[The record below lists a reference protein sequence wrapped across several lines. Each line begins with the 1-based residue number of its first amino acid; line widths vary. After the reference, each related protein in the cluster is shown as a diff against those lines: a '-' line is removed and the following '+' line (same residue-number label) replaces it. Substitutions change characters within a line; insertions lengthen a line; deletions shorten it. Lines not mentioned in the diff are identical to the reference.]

1 MTPEIVITVGLPGS
15 GKSTLVK
22 DLVAQGYFRVNRDEI
37 GGTLTSPQAPIYQYL
52 WRAYTQGGVR
62 RFVIDNTYLIPE
74 HRAVLLQVAKE
85 LGLPVRVLWLK
96 TTLEQAQV
104 FAARRQIQKLGR
116 LLRPHE
122 YKEAGKTDPGM
133 FPPGVQY
140 KFAKD
145 GVPPTLAEG
154 FVSIEE
160 IEVETV
166 WGPDYTNKAI
176 ILDLDGTVR
185 TTDTGIPWPRKPE
198 EVKLIPGRAAILKE
212 WQEAGYLILGAT
224 NQSGIDRSPKD
235 PKYVSEADVVACIQR
250 TNDLLALNT
259 PIDVLYSTDR
269 GGPPQSFYRK
279 PMPGMGV
286 ALIEKYKLC
295 PSCCTFVGDMTT
307 DKTFAERCG
316 FQFQWDHHFFRE
328 KPVGGNI
335 FESGNSSGAA
345 KPRGLG
351 RLAISRD

>member
-15 GKSTLVK
+15 GKSTYVKALV
-22 DLVAQGYFRVNRDEI
+22 DQGYFRINRDEI
-37 GGTLTSPQAPIYQYL
+37 GGTLTVPNAPIYQYL

-62 RFVIDNTYLIPE
+62 RFVIDNTYMFPE
-74 HRAVLLQVAKE
+74 HRAVVLQVAKE

-116 LLRPHE
+116 LLRPSE
-122 YKEAGKTDPGM
+122 YKAFKDDPGM

-145 GVPPTLAEG
+145 GTPPSLSEG
-154 FVSIEE
+154 FTSIEE

-185 TTDTGIPWPRKPE
+185 TSTASIMGIPYPRKPE
-198 EVKLIPGRAAILKE
+198 EVQIIPGRATILKE
-212 WQEAGYLILGAT
+212 WRDAGYLLLGAT
-224 NQSGIDRSPKD
+224 NQSGVDRDPRD
-235 PKYVSEADVVACIQR
+235 PKYVSEADVQACIA
-250 TNDLLALNT
+250 TTCKGLGLD
-259 PIDVLYSTDR
+259 IDVLYSTDR
-269 GGPPQSFYRK
+269 GGPPQSFWRK

-295 PSCCTFVGDMTT
+295 PSMCTYVGDMTT

-316 FQFQWDHHFFRE
+316 FQYMHPDYFFRE
-328 KPVGGNI
+328 KVV
-335 FESGNSSGAA
+335 
-345 KPRGLG
+345 R
-351 RLAISRD
+351 RRD

>member
-15 GKSTLVK
+15 GKSTIVK
-22 DLVAQGYFRVNRDEI
+22 DLVAQGYYRINRDEI
-37 GGTLTSPQAPIYQYL
+37 GGTLTSLDSPLYL
-52 WRAYTQGGVR
+52 HLAAAYKQGER
-62 RFVIDNTYLIPE
+62 RFVLDNTYLVLE
-74 HRAVLLQVAKE
+74 HRRVLMAAALL
-85 LGLPVRVLWLK
+85 LGLPVRVLWLQ

-154 FVSIEE
+154 FSSIEE

-166 WGPDYTNKAI
+166 WGPEYTNKAI
-176 ILDLDGTVR
+176 IIDLDGTVR

-198 EVKLIPGRAAILKE
+198 EVKIIPGRAAILKE

-224 NQSGIDRSPKD
+224 NQSGIDRDPKD

-250 TNDLLALNT
+250 TNDLLALDT

-286 ALIEKYKLC
+286 AFIEKYKLC

-316 FQFQWDHHFFRE
+316 FQFAWDHHFFRE
-328 KPVGGNI
+328 KSRGNT
-335 FESGNSSGAA
+335 FESGDQGGAD
-345 KPRGLG
+345 KPRGLA
-351 RLAISRD
+351 RLLISRD